1 MVRIRSPKE
10 HGLILENAKK
20 FLEELDTNEMAQELL
35 KSAEPGI
42 SLDEAPALAEAARA
56 TGYDVSD
63 EEMQEF
69 LVKVQEAQAAASD
82 AVADQIRDLDDSEL
96 DSVAG
101 GKGCARCHTTYEDD
115 ENCVFNELCNKLITF
130 HYNTEEPPRTCS
142 KNTFCD
148 GFMLKPGMY

>member
-20 FLEELDTNEMAQELL
+20 FLEELDTNEKAQELL

-42 SLDEAPALAEAARA
+42 SPNDAAALAEAACA

-69 LVKVQEAQAAASD
+69 LVKVQEVQAAASD
-82 AVADQIRDLDDSEL
+82 AAADQIRDLDDSEL

-101 GKGCARCHTTYEDD
+101 GKKRMRS
-115 ENCVFNELCNKLITF
+115 VQF
-130 HYNTEEPPRTCS
+130 HLRRR
-142 KNTFCD
+142 
-148 GFMLKPGMY
+148 